1 MSIRLERAFVLA
13 AGLGT
18 RMRPLSDR
26 VPKPLVALAG
36 RTLLDHVL
44 DRIAQADI
52 PEAVV
57 NVHYRADDIE
67 LHLRDRQRPHV
78 TISDERDRLM
88 DTGGGIAKA
97 LPLLG
102 DKPFLV
108 HNSDSVWIETGRSNL
123 RMLAEAMDEQRMDAL
138 LLLAE
143 RAASLGY
150 HGRGDFHLEADGRLR
165 RVEPGESAGHVYAGV
180 SIATA
185 RLVRDVPDGSFSL
198 NRLWDRALGEGRLFG
213 IGLVGTWM
221 HVGDPTALADA
232 EARMART
239 TIPGGISQ

>member
-1 MSIRLERAFVLA
+1 MSIRLQKAFVLA

-18 RMRPLSDR
+18 RMRPLTDR
-26 VPKPLVALAG
+26 LPKPLVALAG
-36 RTLLDHVL
+36 RPLLDHVL
-44 DRIAQADI
+44 DRIAQAGI

-67 LHLRDRQRPHV
+67 LHLQDRQRPRI

-102 DKPFLV
+102 DLPFLV

-123 RMLAEAMDEQRMDAL
+123 QTLAEAMDEHRMDAL

-150 HGRGDFHLEADGRLR
+150 HGRGDFHVETNGRLR
-165 RVEPGESAGHVYAGV
+165 RVEPGQTAEHVYAGV
-180 SIATA
+180 SIATP
-185 RLVRDVPDGSFSL
+185 RLMRDVPDGPFSL

-213 IGLVGTWM
+213 VRLVGTWM

-232 EARMART
+232 EARMARAT
-239 TIPGGISQ
+239 NPGGISQ